1 MKKVR
6 KNKDFRLDISTRV
19 KKLSNFAFNNRH
31 GIWVKG
37 IRQTIKNLY
46 IPLLMNKNQI
56 NQAEI
61 IQK

>member
-6 KNKDFRLDISTRV
+6 KNRDFRLDISTLV
-19 KKLSNFAFNNRH
+19 KKQSNFVSNNKH
-31 GIWVKG
+31 GIWVKA
-37 IRQTIKNLY
+37 IRQIIKNLY
-46 IPLLMNKNQI
+46 IPLLMNNNQI